1 MDSETASNFRDG
13 TEYHGALGALAL
25 LHAETDDRSRSSPQ
39 PSPRSN
45 RVAKAISCSATPEG
59 DAALPHAVAL
69 GTGARISR
77 TDRTGKAP
85 PAPANSRGSR
95 GHAEAAGRRPP
106 RPPSRPQRSA
116 LHSPPGAHSPSCAA
130 RPAPT
135 PAATAAVAV
144 AAARLKANG
153 GREKERS
160 VSPEL
165 RADPPCSVLPCPA
178 LPCPRHLHG
187 GTGRLSPRPV
197 AAALPPPPS
206 RPAPHSGTARRR
218 RRSRTRGRRG

>member
-106 RPPSRPQRSA
+106 RPPSRPRRSA
-116 LHSPPGAHSPSCAA
+116 LRSPPGAHSPSCAA

-135 PAATAAVAV
+135 PAATATTAV

-165 RADPPCSVLPCPA
+165 RADPPCSVLFCPA
-178 LPCPRHLHG
+178 LPAAPARRHG
-187 GTGRLSPRPV
+187 AAEPEARRGR
-197 AAALPPPPS
+197 APPS
-206 RPAPHSGTARRR
+206 PLTARPSLRH
-218 RRSRTRGRRG
+218 SSQT